1 VVQTADGAHDEA
13 PFPAEQPASQA
24 DPRIP
29 RTHGHEGRSARAE
42 PAPRQGAQAPR
53 GLKPTTARAAESSE
67 HGFPRSRRLTE
78 KREFDA
84 LYGKGWRSG
93 DAYFLVI
100 ARENAL
106 GHARLGLSVGVRA
119 AGNAVA
125 RNRLKRLLRE
135 WFRVQQSAT
144 PACDIVVNVRPAAAG
159 AANDVLAR
167 SLHGHWE
174 KLRQRCGRS

>member
-1 VVQTADGAHDEA
+1 VVWTADGAHDEA
-13 PFPAEQPASQA
+13 PFPAKQPASQA
-24 DPRIP
+24 DSRIP

-42 PAPRQGAQAPR
+42 PAPRQGPQAPR
-53 GLKPTTARAAESSE
+53 GLTTSRRAESSA

-106 GHARLGLSVGVRA
+106 GHPRLGLSVGVRA
-119 AGNAVA
+119 AGSAVA

-174 KLRQRCGRS
+174 KLRKRCERS